1 MNRIMNFFA
10 AAGAA
15 WLIGAGAAG
24 AQTTS
29 AVTAEE
35 LEAALAEAGLSPA
48 MTRDAA
54 TGAPVARGSAGD
66 IIFWVRALDC
76 AGAPPACENLLFF
89 ANFDLGRAATAKDYE
104 VINAFNERQVFG
116 RAYIIEGRD
125 QVGVD
130 YVIDLAGGVTAEH
143 LALSIGR
150 WADVIAAFIDNFRA
164 GHGVS

>member
-1 MNRIMNFFA
+1 MKRIMTII

-15 WLIGAGAAG
+15 ACLAGADAAD

-29 AVTAEE
+29 AVTAAE
-35 LEAALAEAGLSPA
+35 LEAALTEAGLSPA
-48 MTRDAA
+48 MTQDAA
-54 TGAPVARGSAGD
+54 SGAPVARGSAGD

-89 ANFDLGRAATAKDYE
+89 ANFDLGRATTPKDYE
-104 VINAFNERQVFG
+104 IINAFNERQVFG
-116 RAYIIEGRD
+116 RAYIIEGRN